1 MILTKNV
8 IIYEKGDFSHFQ
20 NCPALKR
27 IIYKYYKFSWYMYL
41 VFSKSV
47 IAYYIYM
54 IIFLFRT
61 LIEFS

>member
-8 IIYEKGDFSHFQ
+8 FIYEKGDFLHFQ

-27 IIYKYYKFSWYMYL
+27 IIYKYYIFSWNMYL

>member
-27 IIYKYYKFSWYMYL
+27 IIYKYYIFSWYMYL

-47 IAYYIYM
+47 IAYYI
-54 IIFLFRT
+54 
-61 LIEFS
+61 